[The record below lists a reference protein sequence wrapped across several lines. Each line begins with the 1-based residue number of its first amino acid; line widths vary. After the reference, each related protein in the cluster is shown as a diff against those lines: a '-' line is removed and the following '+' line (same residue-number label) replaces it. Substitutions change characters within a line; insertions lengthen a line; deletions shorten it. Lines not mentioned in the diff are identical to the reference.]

1 MTKTA
6 RISFVFLAGTLLLT
20 AWMKLGALLLTILFS
35 VFVLEKLHF
44 TRRRWIAVGLFVVLI
59 LGLAYGAGRFINA
72 TVRALPQI
80 AERSIP
86 SVIAAAEQ
94 WDIELPFTDF
104 QSLKATALETVKE
117 QEQFLRNFA
126 NFARHATTL
135 LVLVIIGVVVAIT
148 LFLNS
153 RLDLDYAS
161 HRVPNNLY
169 ALCCEEVSSRF
180 AEFYRSF
187 ATVMG
192 AQITISAINT
202 VLTAIFVLALQM
214 PHAPILIGMT
224 FLCGLLPVIGNV
236 ISNTVITLVAFTVSP
251 KTALFALGFLIAIH
265 KLEYFL
271 NSKII
276 GERIRNPVWLTL
288 LGLII
293 GERLMGVPGMI
304 LAPVVLNYV
313 RVEMAR
319 IRVERGKA
327 SVAETLTGP
336 MGSPSDLPSV
346 PPTVKETV
354 KEVEAL

>member
-1 MTKTA
+1 MSKTA
-6 RISFVFLAGTLLLT
+6 RISFAFLAAALLLT
-20 AWMKLGALLLTILFS
+20 AWMNLGALLLTILFS
-35 VFVLEKLHF
+35 LFVLDKLHF
-44 TRRRWIAVGLFVVLI
+44 TKRRWVAVALFLILI
-59 LGLAYGAGRFINA
+59 LGVSYGAGRFINA

-86 SVIAAAEQ
+86 SIISAAER
-94 WDIELPFTDF
+94 WNIELPFTDF

-117 QEQFLRNFA
+117 QEHYLRNFA
-126 NFARHATTL
+126 NFARHATTM
-135 LVLVIIGVVVAIT
+135 LVLAIIGVVVAIT

-180 AEFYRSF
+180 AEFHRSF

-202 VLTAIFVLALQM
+202 VLTAIFVLAIRM

-224 FLCGLLPVIGNV
+224 FLCGLVPVIGNV
-236 ISNTVITLVAFTVSP
+236 ISNTIITAVAFTVSP
-251 KTALFALGFLIAIH
+251 KTALFALGFLIAVH

-276 GERIRNPVWLTL
+276 GDRIRNPVWLTL

-304 LAPVVLNYV
+304 LAPVVLNYI
-313 RVEMAR
+313 RMETSK
-319 IRVERGKA
+319 IRVEPKHLLSDEDTNDSLEQA
-327 SVAETLTGP
+327 KLPAMKPTAESL
-336 MGSPSDLPSV
+336 
-346 PPTVKETV
+346 ETS
-354 KEVEAL
+354 